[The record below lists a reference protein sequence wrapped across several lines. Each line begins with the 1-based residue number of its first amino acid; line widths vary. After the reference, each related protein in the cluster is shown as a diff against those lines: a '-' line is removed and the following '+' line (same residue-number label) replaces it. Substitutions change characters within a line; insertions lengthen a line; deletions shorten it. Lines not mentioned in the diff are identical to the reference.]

1 MEDARGECSSSAK
14 GKKMCEEEERE
25 DKLLAGVGYKVC
37 SSDMADVAQKLEQ
50 LEMVM
55 DEDGIPHLP
64 TDTVHYDPT
73 DLYGWVQNILTE
85 INNNN
90 DNALNH
96 TTAATATALL
106 PSPFIADSENDLRA
120 IPLPYVE
127 AYPQAEN
134 QIQNQNHYKRFKSSS
149 SSSPLSPAV
158 SSISSENALPVVL
171 VEEAGVHLVHALMAC
186 AEAVQLGNASLAGAL
201 VKHAGTLAAS
211 QGGSMGKVA
220 SFFAQALARR
230 IYGFYPHETLDSTY
244 SDTLHMHFYESSPYL
259 KFAHFTANHAILE
272 AFAAAETIHVI
283 DFGLKQGLQWPALMQ
298 ALAVR
303 PGGPPAF
310 RLTGIGP
317 PRLDD
322 ADSDALSQVGL
333 KLAELARTIKVR
345 FEFRGLVYNSLTDLD
360 PSVLEIRPGESVAVN
375 AVFELHRLLARPGA
389 IESVLATIK
398 MMKPEIITVVEQE
411 ANHNEPVFLDRFTE
425 ALYYYSSLFDS
436 LEGSAAAPSEEALVM
451 SEMYLGRQICNVV
464 ACEGEERVER
474 HETLGQWRGRLGSA
488 GLEPVRLGSN
498 AFRQAKM
505 LLGLFREGEGYRVEE
520 NNGCLMLGWHTRPLV
535 ATSAWRLAPAE
546 FTRWVRV
553 GKMT

>member
-1 MEDARGECSSSAK
+1 MKRERVEDASAVKGECSGTGK
-14 GKKMCEEEERE
+14 GKMFEEEEHE

-55 DEDGIPHLP
+55 EEDGIPYLA

-73 DLYGWVQNILTE
+73 DLHGWVKNILTE

-90 DNALNH
+90 DAPNH
-96 TTAATATALL
+96 TTSNALV
-106 PSPFIADSENDLRA
+106 PSPLIADSENDLGA
-120 IPLPYVE
+120 IPLPYIE
-127 AYPQAEN
+127 ACPQTEN
-134 QIQNQNHYKRFKSSS
+134 QNQNRYKRFKSSS
-149 SSSPLSPAV
+149 SFSSSSPLSPA
-158 SSISSENALPVVL
+158 ISSENTLPVVL

-186 AEAVQLGNASLAGAL
+186 AEAVQFGNASLAEAL
-201 VKHAGTLAAS
+201 LKHAGTLAAS

-230 IYGFYPHETLDSTY
+230 IYGFYPQETLDSSY
-244 SDTLHMHFYESSPYL
+244 SDMLHMHFYESSPYL
-259 KFAHFTANHAILE
+259 KFAHFTANQTILE
-272 AFAAAETIHVI
+272 ASAAAETVHVV
-283 DFGLKQGLQWPALMQ
+283 DFGLRQGLQWPALMQ

-333 KLAELARTIKVR
+333 KLAELARTIKIQ
-345 FEFRGLVYNSLTDLD
+345 FEFRGFVCNSLADLD
-360 PSVLEIRPGESVAVN
+360 PTALEIRPEEFVAVN
-375 AVFELHRLLARPGA
+375 SIFELHRLLARPGE
-389 IESVLATIK
+389 IGKVLATIK
-398 MMKPEIITVVEQE
+398 RIKPEIVTVVEQE
-411 ANHNEPVFLDRFTE
+411 ANHNGPVFRDRFTE

-436 LEGSAAAPSEEALVM
+436 LEGSVAAPSEEALAM
-451 SEMYLGRQICNVV
+451 SELYLGRQICNVV

-474 HETLGQWRGRLGSA
+474 HETLGQWRGRFGSA
-488 GLEPVRLGSN
+488 GFEPVRLGSN
-498 AFRQAKM
+498 AFRQARM
-505 LLGLFREGEGYRVEE
+505 LLGLFADGEGYRVEE

-535 ATSAWRLAPAE
+535 ATSAWRLAVSL
-546 FTRWVRV
+546 THWV
-553 GKMT
+553 